1 MSAKTVGLSND
12 AVIKLNRVV
21 MNRMSFRSYSDHYLT
36 DEQCDQLDEFINQ
49 LNETT
54 SPFGGASKFCLM
66 RKDISGIY
74 SYGVISGKKYW
85 IYGIVNKKNENAER
99 HFGYLFE
106 HLILKCTEMGLS
118 TVWLSGSV
126 KTSPFT
132 KLSYDRDIEYIPC
145 VSPVGFDGKG
155 KELLGK
161 MIGSRKRKEWSN
173 NFFYKDKKTPL
184 TEDHLKNSV
193 LDKSFF
199 EHLRWAP
206 TATNSQKGRIIFD
219 DDRIHFFMSKSIHTQ
234 IDAGVYI
241 AHAEIYFKAHDIKF
255 EIIPYEESQQIVKE
269 HGWYYILSYKLN

>member
-1 MSAKTVGLSND
+1 MSAETVGLSND
-12 AVIKLNRVV
+12 NIIKLNRVV
-21 MNRMSFRSYSDHYLT
+21 MNRVSIRNYSDHYLT

-66 RKDISGIY
+66 RKDISSFY
-74 SYGVISGKKYW
+74 TYGVISGKKYW

-118 TVWLSGSV
+118 TVWLSAMFQA
-126 KTSPFT
+126 SPFT

-145 VSPVGFDGKG
+145 VSPVGFDGRG

-161 MIGSRKRKEWSN
+161 MMKSKTRKEWSN
-173 NFFYKDKKTPL
+173 NFFYKNKKTPL
-184 TEDHLKNSV
+184 TEDHLKNS
-193 LDKSFF
+193 S
-199 EHLRWAP
+199 
-206 TATNSQKGRIIFD
+206 
-219 DDRIHFFMSKSIHTQ
+219 MHTQ

-269 HGWYYILSYKLN
+269 HGLYYILSYEVK